1 MRLFCKKYHSEGL
14 LKKVVFFLLWLFLS
28 SFGQDNKIL
37 FNSEKLKQIYGS
49 LKDECR
55 KNIQER
61 SSSGQ
66 GTYFIDS
73 DINGSKYKLIFRINN
88 FNELDHLG
96 LYLIKDSLNLQ
107 PIREVFDYLERE
119 FLVSALLGDQYPLTT
134 ESKNEKIELVYN
146 GRTLKNEQKLFNVSR
161 ISIDQ
166 NTPFRVRYDPDFF
179 MIEWDLKFSNKFGVK
194 IPNNYSLITEK
205 TKDELELDLLR
216 KIKFQKTSNIITARP
231 RKDQLKPYGTDIFLL
246 TGEIFA
252 TTPELSSNRF
262 FMVNDSIYPVF
273 NRLYFQES
281 ICDLFLNMI
290 STHKILDI
298 TQKLYGGNKEKFKI
312 NLNSFY
318 STFAGD
324 YLIYFGWQNVE
335 RENMKAS
342 IIICNTIFNF
352 NHLLVI
358 YPSSKT
364 IFDKTGE
371 IKALFYAYI
380 PKENLKKISINSTY

>member
-1 MRLFCKKYHSEGL
+1 
-14 LKKVVFFLLWLFLS
+14 
-28 SFGQDNKIL
+28 
-37 FNSEKLKQIYGS
+37 
-49 LKDECR
+49 
-55 KNIQER
+55 
-61 SSSGQ
+61 
-66 GTYFIDS
+66 
-73 DINGSKYKLIFRINN
+73 
-88 FNELDHLG
+88 
-96 LYLIKDSLNLQ
+96 
-107 PIREVFDYLERE
+107 
-119 FLVSALLGDQYPLTT
+119 
-134 ESKNEKIELVYN
+134 
-146 GRTLKNEQKLFNVSR
+146 
-161 ISIDQ
+161 
-166 NTPFRVRYDPDFF
+166 
-179 MIEWDLKFSNKFGVK
+179 
-194 IPNNYSLITEK
+194 
-205 TKDELELDLLR
+205 
-216 KIKFQKTSNIITARP
+216 
-231 RKDQLKPYGTDIFLL
+231 
-246 TGEIFA
+246 
-252 TTPELSSNRF
+252 
-262 FMVNDSIYPVF
+262 
-273 NRLYFQES
+273 
-281 ICDLFLNMI
+281 MI